1 MAITVKEL
9 EDVKLEIIENIE
21 TILRVEDVAV
31 SEMDKTEVVKM
42 LIMSAALIGV
52 AIEYASEDE
61 AMRDA
66 AEFEARVA
74 HTVIVNKK
82 IYNEAREEYVTS
94 RVDKHVMLY
103 LLKAARLA
111 VEAEMDAEHG
121 NEA

>member
-31 SEMDKTEVVKM
+31 SEMDKTAVVKM

-61 AMRDA
+61 AMRDE
-66 AEFEARVA
+66 AEFEVA
-74 HTVIVNKK
+74 
-82 IYNEAREEYVTS
+82 NEALCPFLS
-94 RVDKHVMLY
+94 K
-103 LLKAARLA
+103 
-111 VEAEMDAEHG
+111 G
-121 NEA
+121 NSAT

>member
-1 MAITVKEL
+1 MKTNIKKEL
-9 EDVKLEIIENIE
+9 EKFKAQMVKAGKIALHSDKDSNVEMNRLGAAELFFIVASICHTALEY
-21 TILRVEDVAV
+21 
-31 SEMDKTEVVKM
+31 K
-42 LIMSAALIGV
+42 
-52 AIEYASEDE
+52 
-61 AMRDA
+61 DA

>member
-21 TILRVEDVAV
+21 TILRVEDGAVA
-31 SEMDKTEVVKM
+31 EMDKMAVVKM
-42 LIMSAALIGV
+42 LLMSASLADT
-52 AIEYASEDE
+52 AIKYAAE
-61 AMRDA
+61 AESMRDA

-94 RVDKHVMLY
+94 RMDKHILFY